1 MQEIQF
7 YLVDAFSDK
16 NFGGNA
22 AAVCP
27 LSEWLADDVLLKM
40 AQQHNQSET
49 AFFVRTDEGYELRW
63 FTTLAEINLC
73 GHATLAAAHVIFE
86 YLDHPSA
93 TILFSTRFVGELRV
107 TRNGDWLTL
116 DFPAWSTSPVENP
129 PADLLTGLG
138 LEAAVEVR
146 EGRDYL
152 VVLADRQQVEAVRP
166 DMARLRTLG
175 KMICVSAP
183 DEEYDFVSRF
193 FCPGEGVPEDPVTGS
208 AHSMLIPVG
217 RKAGENHH
225 DGAPGLRSRRRPAL
239 PVAGRPCAD

>member
-1 MQEIQF
+1 M
-7 YLVDAFSDK
+7 VD
-16 NFGGNA
+16 
-22 AAVCP
+22 
-27 LSEWLADDVLLKM
+27 L
-40 AQQHNQSET
+40 
-49 AFFVRTDEGYELRW
+49 
-63 FTTLAEINLC
+63 
-73 GHATLAAAHVIFE
+73 
-86 YLDHPSA
+86 
-93 TILFSTRFVGELRV
+93 
-107 TRNGDWLTL
+107 
-116 DFPAWSTSPVENP
+116 PVENP

-208 AHSMLIPVG
+208 AHSMLIPG
-217 RKAGENHH
+217 
-225 DGAPGLRSRRRPAL
+225 GAKSWGKPP
-239 PVAGRPCAD
+239 

>member
-1 MQEIQF
+1 M
-7 YLVDAFSDK
+7 
-16 NFGGNA
+16 
-22 AAVCP
+22 
-27 LSEWLADDVLLKM
+27 
-40 AQQHNQSET
+40 
-49 AFFVRTDEGYELRW
+49 
-63 FTTLAEINLC
+63 
-73 GHATLAAAHVIFE
+73 
-86 YLDHPSA
+86 
-93 TILFSTRFVGELRV
+93 
-107 TRNGDWLTL
+107 
-116 DFPAWSTSPVENP
+116 ENP

-217 RKAGENHH
+217 REAGENHH
-225 DGAPGLRSRRRPAL
+225 DGAPSPLAAATCAAS
-239 PVAGRPCAD
+239 GRATVC

>member
-1 MQEIQF
+1 MRRGRLPAQR
-7 YLVDAFSDK
+7 VVSRRCA
-16 NFGGNA
+16 
-22 AAVCP
+22 
-27 LSEWLADDVLLKM
+27 LLKM

-49 AFFVRTDEGYELRW
+49 AFFVRTDEGLVSCAGLPHSLRSISAV
-63 FTTLAEINLC
+63 TRPSPQRTLFSNI
-73 GHATLAAAHVIFE
+73 
-86 YLDHPSA
+86 S
-93 TILFSTRFVGELRV
+93 TILRRRFSLAPVLLVSCGSPG
-107 TRNGDWLTL
+107 NGDWLTL
-116 DFPAWSTSPVENP
+116 DFPAWSTSPVQNP

-138 LEAAVEVR
+138 LKAAVEVR

-166 DMARLRTLG
+166 DTARLRTLG

-208 AHSMLIPVG
+208 AHSMLIPWW
-217 RKAGENHH
+217 GEKLGKNHH

-239 PVAGRPCAD
+239 PVRRATVC